1 MTAERKHILFV
12 NDEMC
17 MGGVAKVLNTL
28 MRALPRDQYEI
39 DLLIFH
45 KRGMLLKEIPEDV
58 HVIEGTPFFRGVDL
72 SLQDLLKCGNLVEI
86 LLKLRLLFYMKTGL
100 IRKRIVKERKKMLH
114 CTYDVEVA
122 AKEGFCTIF
131 TACGDS
137 KRKINWVLTDYSVC
151 NYSSNHMP
159 LVKRALQRID
169 LNVADSQ
176 QALIAYETVFH
187 VRNGITIHNMMDLN
201 TIKEG
206 MLADASEI
214 QQNEDIPNLITV
226 ARFHPQKGIDR
237 LITACHDALLNGSR
251 FHLYLIGGG
260 ECENMIR
267 EQVKAYNMEGNVTF
281 LGYRQNPYALM
292 AKADL
297 FVLPSLYEGFATVI
311 NESLIAGTPVL
322 STDVSGA
329 SEQIIKPDYG
339 WIVENS
345 QEGLNQGLKKALCD
359 FKRLKDMKRN
369 LIYYRYP
376 NEEIL
381 RQFIDI
387 L

>member
-1 MTAERKHILFV
+1 MTAEKKHILFV

-17 MGGVAKVLNTL
+17 MGGVARVLNTL

-39 DLLIFH
+39 DLLVLH
-45 KRGMLLKEIPEDV
+45 KRGMLLQEIPADV

-72 SLQDLLKCGNLVEI
+72 SLTDLLKIGNPMDI
-86 LLKLRLLFYMKTGL
+86 FLKLRLLFYMKTGL
-100 IRKRIVKERKKMLH
+100 IRRRIMKERKRMLH
-114 CTYDVEVA
+114 RTYDVEVA

-137 KRKINWVLTDYSVC
+137 RKKINWVLTDYSVC
-151 NYSSNHMP
+151 NYSSNHMT
-159 LVKRALQRID
+159 LVKRALQQID

-187 VRNGITIHNMMDLN
+187 VRNGMMIHNLMDVN
-201 TIKEG
+201 TVTEG
-206 MLADASEI
+206 MKAEADEI
-214 QQNEDIPNLITV
+214 QPAAGVPNLITV

-237 LITACHDALLNGSR
+237 LITASHEALSR
-251 FHLYLIGGG
+251 GYRHHLYLIGGG
-260 ECENMIR
+260 ECESRIR
-267 EQVKAYNMEGNVTF
+267 EQVRAYGMEGQVTF

-311 NESLIAGTPVL
+311 NESLITGTPVL
-322 STDVSGA
+322 TTDVSGA

-345 QEGLNQGLKKALCD
+345 QEGLNRGLQNALQDCR
-359 FKRLKDMKRN
+359 RLKEMKQN
-369 LIYYRYP
+369 LVYYRYP

-381 RQFIDI
+381 RQFIEI